1 MMRFVSLGNALRAC
15 LISALMLAAHFFPG
29 SPLRAQEMFK
39 QVPLSEAH
47 IKGFIAAQPDMLA
60 ISEKMSGTP
69 ADKPD
74 PKIQAELDDIA
85 KKHGFKDFADY
96 DDVAANIAMIM
107 AGIDPQSGAF
117 TDPLTALM
125 KEIDE
130 VSKHTTLTE
139 ANKKQ
144 MLDELN
150 EALKTTPPVQY
161 PDNVTLVMKHRA
173 DIDKVLQ

>member
-1 MMRFVSLGNALRAC
+1 MMRFFRFANVIRAC
-15 LISALMLAAHFFPG
+15 LVAVALAVAQAPSG
-29 SPLRAQEMFK
+29 PADAQEMFK
-39 QVPLSEAH
+39 QIPLTEAH
-47 IKGFIAAQPDMLA
+47 IKGFIAAQADMIA
-60 ISEKMSGTP
+60 ISEKMSNAP

-74 PKIQAELDDIA
+74 PKIQDELDAAA

-107 AGIDPQSGAF
+107 AGIDPQTGAF
-117 TDPLTALM
+117 TDPLTAL
-125 KEIDE
+125 KAEIEE
-130 VSKHTTLTE
+130 VKKDTSLSE

-150 EALKTTPPVQY
+150 EALKTTEPIKY
-161 PDNVTLVMKHRA
+161 PENVTLVTKHRA